1 MKSMTKLMVV
11 AMILAAALVVAPV
24 AAARD
29 VYNGDVIYVG
39 EDDLNLEG
47 VFNASTGT
55 AGTLVYYSSISD
67 NAGTVGRTIRVA
79 NITDLDLT
87 AAAVGSAT
95 GTSWYAFNSTITDFR
110 NPGNAAGTVLIEDPS
125 ADLRV
130 LLGNSGTTSIDGQS
144 VTRANSIRFRIDHN
158 LAGLR
163 NGTSDPDNY
172 SVMEVRVTTPSGG
185 TVTNLGGE
193 PLRLPLTTNQWVE
206 TKPIPLTGLALGTY
220 TARAVWPSNS
230 ADLTDSNSVTFEIT
244 SGAVTIEADKDSVVR
259 GNDFSVTITG
269 ESEQFYW
276 VSVTT
281 AGTNRPM
288 VVPSQVGVEMLA
300 DGDTSALIKTTAG
313 GSRTIAFNTS
323 TSTDAKTYTIEVEG
337 PAYRNGTLY
346 ANSKTESVKV
356 RVEEGSVTITAS
368 GTGTY
373 YVGED
378 ITLSGTCT
386 ESETVYL
393 FLTGP
398 NLGSEGVRLIGT
410 MGAVTNGDDGTF
422 TTAEVEGDDTWSY
435 TWETSRIDRALTSG
449 GYTIYAV
456 SEPRDRQHLGDAK
469 YATTTVQLRPGFI
482 TATLSSANIA
492 RGEDVVITGTA
503 QGNPAAGVNIWIF
516 GKNFY
521 GNPNGDVLARNENV
535 ESDGTFEFELDGSV
549 TKDLTA
555 GQYFVIV
562 QHPMGS
568 EFEVAQGSG
577 SSINNI
583 YRAGPEGDVTNTTD
597 RVFVA
602 ELTRLQASE
611 AANALIDALE
621 SPYVNDAYTKLTFF
635 LEDAWIRID
644 PIGDQSAG
652 STFTITGTTNLAA
665 GGELIVEVTSAAFQ
679 PGAAGETS
687 GFSSDAG
694 TVTIQQGET
703 ANTWSFEVDGTTF
716 RPDQYTVTVESI
728 ETQTSTSTTFNIVEG
743 PAPTPTG
750 TETTTPTGT
759 ETTTPTGTTT
769 TEPTPTQS
777 PGFGAL
783 VALAGLGAVAF
794 LVLRR
799 D

>member
-24 AAARD
+24 AAARTISS
-29 VYNGDVIYVG
+29 GDTIYVG
-39 EDDLNLEG
+39 EENLNLTDIFQG
-47 VFNASTGT
+47 AVGDSGN
-55 AGTLVYYSSISD
+55 LVRFSGSLSD
-67 NAGTVGRTIRVA
+67 RNVVQVIQVS
-79 NITDLDLT
+79 NITSFDLT
-87 AAAVGSAT
+87 ATAVGS
-95 GTSWYAFNSTITDFR
+95 G
-110 NPGNAAGTVLIEDPS
+110 AGTTWQAFKAGADYTNSSVAPDGRVLIENPS
-125 ADLRV
+125 MNLRV
-130 LLGNSGTTSIDGQS
+130 LLGKTGTTSVDGQS
-144 VTRANSIRFRIDHN
+144 VSRTSEIRFRIDHN
-158 LAGLR
+158 LAGL
-163 NGTSDPDNY
+163 NTGMPHDDYNL
-172 SVMEVRVTTPSGG
+172 VEVRVTTPSGG
-185 TVTNLGGE
+185 TVTTLGGE
-193 PLRLPLTTNQWVE
+193 DLKVHLDQAQWTETPVISVANLPT
-206 TKPIPLTGLALGTY
+206 GTY
-220 TARAVWPSNS
+220 TARAVWSSNS
-230 ADLTDSNSVTFEIT
+230 ADLTDSNSVTFEVT
-244 SGAVTIEADKDSVVR
+244 SGAVAIEADKDSVVR

-269 ESEQFYW
+269 ESEQYYW
-276 VSVTT
+276 VNITT
-281 AGTNRPM
+281 SASTGKTQPEL
-288 VVPSQVGVEMLA
+288 VPNQVGWQSGY
-300 DGDTSALIKTTAG
+300 GDETHGLFKTTAG
-313 GSRTIAFNTS
+313 GTRTVAFTTNS
-323 TSTDAKTYTIEVEG
+323 STDAKTYTIEVAG
-337 PAYRNGTLY
+337 PV
-346 ANSKTESVKV
+346 NSTGSAMSGVAVKTDSVKV

-373 YVGED
+373 YVGEE

-386 ESETVYL
+386 ESDTVYL
-393 FLTGP
+393 FMTGP
-398 NLGSEGVRLIGT
+398 NLGSEGVNPENLTRLNNAQPL
-410 MGAVTNGDDGTF
+410 AVD
-422 TTAEVEGDDTWSY
+422 VEGDDTWSY
-435 TWETSRIDRALTSG
+435 DWDTGNLGALEAG

-456 SEPRDRQHLGDAK
+456 SEPRDRNNLSGAK
-469 YATTTVQLRPGFI
+469 YATATIQLRPGFV
-482 TATLSSANIA
+482 TATVSGATVASGDDIK
-492 RGEDVVITGTA
+492 ITGTA
-503 QGNPAAGVNIWIF
+503 QGSTNDVQIWIF

-521 GNPNGDVLARNENV
+521 GDAANSRVVNV
-535 ESDGTFEFELDGSV
+535 ETVSVEDDGTFEYELDNTELLSS
-549 TKDLTA
+549 

-562 QHPMGS
+562 QHPMSGGYAVGTNGRYLTGPGLPAAESAGS
-568 EFEVAQGSG
+568 V
-577 SSINNI
+577 
-583 YRAGPEGDVTNTTD
+583 D
-597 RVFVA
+597 
-602 ELTRLQASE
+602 LTQLTASA
-611 AANALIDALE
+611 AANAVINALN
-621 SPYVNDAYTKLTFF
+621 SPYSDDKYTKLTFF

>member
-24 AAARD
+24 AAARTISS
-29 VYNGDVIYVG
+29 GDTIYVG
-39 EDDLNLEG
+39 EENLNLER

-67 NAGTVGRTIRVA
+67 NAGTVGRTIQVA
-79 NITDLDLT
+79 NIADFDLT
-87 AAAVGSAT
+87 ATAAGSAT
-95 GTSWYAFNSTITDFR
+95 GTSWYAFNSTTTDFR
-110 NPGNAAGTVLIEDPS
+110 NPGNAAGTVLIENPS
-125 ADLRV
+125 MNLRV
-130 LLGNSGTTSIDGQS
+130 LLGEKGTTSVDGQS
-144 VTRANSIRFRIDHN
+144 VSRTSYIRFRIDHN
-158 LAGLR
+158 LAGL
-163 NGTSDPDNY
+163 NTDGMPDRYNL
-172 SVMEVRVTTPSGG
+172 VEVRVTTPSGG
-185 TVTNLGGE
+185 TVTKLDGKDLKVHLGQAQWNETPAISVANLS
-193 PLRLPLTTNQWVE
+193 T
-206 TKPIPLTGLALGTY
+206 GTY
-220 TARAVWPSNS
+220 TARAVWSSDS
-230 ADLTDSNSVTFEIT
+230 ADLTDSNSVTFEVT
-244 SGAVTIEADKDSVVR
+244 SGAVAIEADKDSVVR

-269 ESEQFYW
+269 ESEQYYW
-276 VSVTT
+276 VNITT
-281 AGTNRPM
+281 SASTGKAQPELVQN
-288 VVPSQVGVEMLA
+288 QVGWQK
-300 DGDTSALIKTTAG
+300 GDKTHGLFKTTAG
-313 GSRTIAFNTS
+313 GTRTVAFTTNS
-323 TSTDAKTYTIEVEG
+323 STDAKTYTIEVAG
-337 PAYRNGTLY
+337 PVNETGFKISDVAV
-346 ANSKTESVKV
+346 KTDSVKV

-373 YVGED
+373 YVGEE

-386 ESETVYL
+386 ESDTVYL
-393 FLTGP
+393 FMTGP
-398 NLGSEGVRLIGT
+398 NLGSEGVNPETLERLNN
-410 MGAVTNGDDGTF
+410 ADPLEVD
-422 TTAEVEGDDTWSY
+422 VEGDDTWSY
-435 TWETSRIDRALTSG
+435 DWETGNLGALEAG

-456 SEPRDRQHLGDAK
+456 SEPRDRNNLSGAK
-469 YATTTVQLRPGFI
+469 YATATIQLRPGFV
-482 TATLSSANIA
+482 TATVSGATVASGDDIK
-492 RGEDVVITGTA
+492 ITGTA
-503 QGNPAAGVNIWIF
+503 QGSTNDVRIWIF

-521 GNPNGDVLARNENV
+521 GDAENSRVVHV
-535 ESDGTFEFELDGSV
+535 ETVSVEDDGTFEYELDNTES
-549 TKDLTA
+549 LSS

-562 QHPMGS
+562 QHPMSDDYAVGIDDDKRRYLIGPGLPEAGS
-568 EFEVAQGSG
+568 AGSV
-577 SSINNI
+577 
-583 YRAGPEGDVTNTTD
+583 D
-597 RVFVA
+597 
-602 ELTRLQASE
+602 LTQRTASA
-611 AANALIDALE
+611 AANAVINALN
-621 SPYVNDAYTKLTFF
+621 SPYSDDKYTKLTFF

>member
-11 AMILAAALVVAPV
+11 AMILAAALVVAP
-24 AAARD
+24 AAAQRD
-29 VYNGDVIYVG
+29 ITVNGSTIYVG
-39 EDDLNLEG
+39 EKNLNL
-47 VFNASTGT
+47 TGIFQ
-55 AGTLVYYSSISD
+55 GEVGDSGKLVRFSGSLDDRNVVQVIQVS
-67 NAGTVGRTIRVA
+67 
-79 NITDLDLT
+79 NITSFDLT
-87 AAAVGSAT
+87 ATAVGS
-95 GTSWYAFNSTITDFR
+95 G
-110 NPGNAAGTVLIEDPS
+110 AGTTWHAFKGDADYTDPDVDPDGRVLIENPS
-125 ADLRV
+125 MNLRV
-130 LLGNSGTTSIDGQS
+130 LLGKDGTTSVDGQS
-144 VTRANSIRFRIDHN
+144 VSRASEIRFRIDHN
-158 LAGLR
+158 LAGL
-163 NGTSDPDNY
+163 NTGAPDNY
-172 SVMEVRVTTPSGG
+172 NLVEVRVTTPSGG
-185 TVTNLGGE
+185 TVTKLDGKNLKVHLGKA
-193 PLRLPLTTNQWVE
+193 QWNE
-206 TKPIPLTGLALGTY
+206 TPVIPVANLSTGTY
-220 TARAVWPSNS
+220 TARAVWSSNS
-230 ADLTDSNSVTFEIT
+230 ADLTDSNTVTFEVV

-288 VVPSQVGVEMLA
+288 VVPSQVGVYGTA
-300 DGDTSALIKTTAG
+300 KGDTSALIKTTAG

-337 PAYRNGTLY
+337 PAYQNGTLY
-346 ANSKTESVKV
+346 ANSKTDSVKV

-373 YVGED
+373 YIGED

-386 ESETVYL
+386 ESNTVYL

-398 NLGSEGVRLIGT
+398 NLGSEGVGLIGT

-535 ESDGTFEFELDGSV
+535 ESDGTFEFKLDGSV

-665 GGELIVEVTSAAFQ
+665 GSELIVEVTSAAFQ
-679 PGAAGETS
+679 PGATGETT

-694 TVTIQQGET
+694 TVIVQQGET

-716 RPDQYTVTVESI
+716 RPDQYIVSVESI
-728 ETQTSTSTTFNIVEG
+728 EAQTSTTGSFNVVEG

>member
-11 AMILAAALVVAPV
+11 AMILAAALVVAPAV
-24 AAARD
+24 AAQRD
-29 VYNGDVIYVG
+29 ITVNGSTIYVG
-39 EDDLNLEG
+39 EKNLNL
-47 VFNASTGT
+47 TGIFQ
-55 AGTLVYYSSISD
+55 GEVGDSGKLVRFSGSLDDRNVVQVIQVS
-67 NAGTVGRTIRVA
+67 
-79 NITDLDLT
+79 NITSFDLT
-87 AAAVGSAT
+87 ATAVGS
-95 GTSWYAFNSTITDFR
+95 G
-110 NPGNAAGTVLIEDPS
+110 AGTTWHAFKEGSDYTNSRVDPVGRVLIENPS
-125 ADLRV
+125 MNLRV
-130 LLGNSGTTSIDGQS
+130 LLDKTGTTSVDGQS
-144 VTRANSIRFRIDHN
+144 VSRASVIRFRIDHN
-158 LAGLR
+158 LAGL
-163 NGTSDPDNY
+163 NTPDMPKDYNL
-172 SVMEVRVTTPSGG
+172 VEVRVTTPSGG
-185 TVTNLGGE
+185 TVTKLDGKELQVPLGKAQWNETPVIPVANLS
-193 PLRLPLTTNQWVE
+193 T
-206 TKPIPLTGLALGTY
+206 GTY
-220 TARAVWPSNS
+220 TARAVWSSNS
-230 ADLTDSNSVTFEIT
+230 ADLTDSNTVTFEVV

-288 VVPSQVGVEMLA
+288 VVPDQVGVNKTA
-300 DGDTSALIKTTAG
+300 NGDTSALVKTTAG
-313 GSRTIAFNTS
+313 GTRTIAFNTS
-323 TSTDAKTYTIEVEG
+323 TSTDAKTYTIEVKG
-337 PAYRNGTLY
+337 PFNMTSGKME
-346 ANSKTESVKV
+346 ANSKTDSVKV

-373 YVGED
+373 YVGEE

-386 ESETVYL
+386 ESDTVYL
-393 FLTGP
+393 FMTGP
-398 NLGSEGVRLIGT
+398 NLWSNGVNLTR
-410 MGAVTNGDDGTF
+410 MGNVVDTEAATF
-422 TTAEVEGDDTWSY
+422 TEVNVEADDTWSY
-435 TWETSRIDRALTSG
+435 DWTTGDLGALEAG

-456 SEPRDRQHLGDAK
+456 SAPQGRNSLSGAK
-469 YATTTVQLRPGFI
+469 YATATIQLRPGFV
-482 TATLSSANIA
+482 TATVSGATVA
-492 RGEDVVITGTA
+492 RGDDIKITGTA
-503 QGNPAAGVNIWIF
+503 QGSTNDVQIWIF

-521 GNPNGDVLARNENV
+521 GDASNSRVVHV
-535 ESDGTFEFELDGSV
+535 EPVSVEDDGTFEYELDNTES
-549 TKDLTA
+549 LSP

-562 QHPMGS
+562 QHPM
-568 EFEVAQGSG
+568 SG
-577 SSINNI
+577 GYAVGIDDDERRYLI
-583 YRAGPEGDVTNTTD
+583 GPDIPTNSVD
-597 RVFVA
+597 
-602 ELTRLQASE
+602 LTQLTASA
-611 AANALIDALE
+611 AANAVINALN
-621 SPYVNDAYTKLTFF
+621 SPYSDDKYTKLTFF

-759 ETTTPTGTTT
+759 ETPTPTGTTT
-769 TEPTPTQS
+769 TEPTPTT